1 MRTHVILIVIIMTFA
16 FTSLVSA
23 DEPADEYVLVKKE
36 FLEKMKTWIRD
47 SQKYIDEL
55 LTENAA
61 LQVENNALKT
71 QLESYKRGLFIGGNI
86 GLPLGG
92 DAMVLYQFNKS
103 GIYTFA
109 GYNNGW
115 NINIGY
121 MRKVKLQQ
129 KSEKRS
135 GS

>member
-1 MRTHVILIVIIMTFA
+1 MKRCGFILIVILVFMACI
-16 FTSLVSA
+16 SLLSA

-36 FLEKMKTWIRD
+36 FLERMKAWIKD
-47 SQKYIDEL
+47 SQKYMDEL
-55 LTENAA
+55 LAENAV
-61 LQVENNALKT
+61 LQVENSALKD

-92 DAMVLYQFNKS
+92 DAMVLYQFDKN
-103 GIYTFA
+103 GIYSLA

-121 MRKVKLQQ
+121 MRKVK
-129 KSEKRS
+129 
-135 GS
+135 

>member
-1 MRTHVILIVIIMTFA
+1 MKRWGFIIIVIMVFVA
-16 FTSLVSA
+16 CVSLLSA

-36 FLEKMKTWIRD
+36 FLVRMKTWIRD
-47 SQKYIDEL
+47 SQKYMDEL
-55 LTENAA
+55 LAENAA
-61 LQVENNALKT
+61 LQAENSALRA

-86 GLPLGG
+86 GFPLGG

-121 MRKVKLQQ
+121 LRKVK
-129 KSEKRS
+129 
-135 GS
+135 

>member
-1 MRTHVILIVIIMTFA
+1 MKRCGFILIVILVFVECI
-16 FTSLVSA
+16 SLLSA

-36 FLEKMKTWIRD
+36 FLERMKTWIRD
-47 SQKYIDEL
+47 SQKCMDEL
-55 LTENAA
+55 LAENTA
-61 LQVENNALKT
+61 LQAENSALKA
-71 QLESYKRGLFIGGNI
+71 QLESYKRGLFIGGNV

-92 DAMVLYQFNKS
+92 DAIVLYQFDKS

-121 MRKVKLQQ
+121 MRKVK
-129 KSEKRS
+129 
-135 GS
+135 

>member
-1 MRTHVILIVIIMTFA
+1 MKIPGILLITILVFIVCV
-16 FTSLVSA
+16 SLLSA
-23 DEPADEYVLVKKE
+23 DEPAGEYVLVKKE
-36 FLEKMKTWIRD
+36 FLERMKVWIQD
-47 SQKYIDEL
+47 SQKYMDEL

-61 LQVENNALKT
+61 LQAENSALKA
-71 QLESYKRGLFIGGNI
+71 QLESYKKGLFIGGNI

-121 MRKVKLQQ
+121 VRKVK
-129 KSEKRS
+129 
-135 GS
+135 